1 MIAGSIIDFAVGL
14 TCIILGLLIW
24 KKQKISILHSYHY
37 KNVKQEDIPA
47 YTRLMGIGNI
57 IIGAGICLTG
67 LLNIACPKAWWI
79 PMVGGFV
86 VGFIIIYKAQ
96 KKYNGSVMG

>member
-86 VGFIIIYKAQ
+86 VGFIVLYKAQ
-96 KKYNGSVMG
+96 KKYNGSIMG

>member
-57 IIGAGICLTG
+57 IIGAGICLSG